1 MGIAPEIGSRL
12 PYSAEFSANLQ
23 AQYFY
28 SITKDMTGYINGS
41 ISYTGD
47 RLAGMAMD
55 AYVLEDAT
63 NLIYGTG
70 SGLSIKKEADTY
82 SGVTYQ
88 DSNGQTFAGGRY
100 VQDSY
105 ILANLSFGV
114 TNDEW
119 KAELFID
126 NLTDESAILYID
138 TQQFT
143 PKVVSNRP
151 RTIGFRFSY
160 DYY

>member
-1 MGIAPEIGSRL
+1 M
-12 PYSAEFSANLQ
+12 
-23 AQYFY
+23 
-28 SITKDMTGYINGS
+28 
-41 ISYTGD
+41 
-47 RLAGMAMD
+47 
-55 AYVLEDAT
+55 
-63 NLIYGTG
+63 YGTG
-70 SGLSIKKEADTY
+70 SGLSIKKEADVYT
-82 SGVTYQ
+82 GVNYQ
-88 DSNGQTFAGGRY
+88 DSNGQTFAGGCY
-100 VQDSY
+100 KQDSY

-126 NLTDESAILYID
+126 NLTDENATLYID

-160 DYY
+160 DFY